1 MSRRTFS
8 ELQIPSTLPVDVTS
22 DLCGVNFESE
32 QLYRLC
38 LPSDSKSSRVM
49 RRKGGELD
57 GLLTTTLIGPDGIEG
72 VAGLKPVSVP
82 VSSISPLIALRHLHV
97 VSACIASLT
106 EDLGRLKRDW
116 QEKFD
121 AEVES
126 AIADLADIAP
136 RIDEAVLD
144 QAYRTALLVDARRVK
159 GQLGSC
165 FEQEINAFDRHVSK
179 MCDDLR
185 FSQNYSNAPINYISY
200 LGREKIFSML
210 GFLSIAEL
218 FEIALY
224 GKFTESIVQ
233 ASFKNLTARRGKIL
247 KVLNKYYDAVV
258 THLKRLDDH
267 NSWREC
273 GREWHLARMDEHSD
287 NLEKARK
294 EFNNLVRPPA
304 LLDAFLKG
312 DATRVEEF
320 WFVVRGDR
328 IDISTA
334 QAIDDSQVKLLAS
347 SG

>member
-32 QLYRLC
+32 QLYRFC
-38 LPSDSKSSRVM
+38 LPSNSKSSRVM

-57 GLLTTTLIGPDGIEG
+57 GLLTTTLIGPNGIEG
-72 VAGLKPVSVP
+72 VAGLKPVSVT
-82 VSSISPLIALRHLHV
+82 STSPLIALRHLHI

-106 EDLGRLKRDW
+106 EDLGRLQRDW

-121 AEVES
+121 VEVES

-136 RIDEAVLD
+136 RIDIAVLD
-144 QAYRTALLVDARRVK
+144 QAYRGALLGDVRRIK
-159 GQLGSC
+159 GQFGR
-165 FEQEINAFDRHVSK
+165 FFKQEIREFNRYVSK

-185 FSQNYSNAPINYISY
+185 VSQNYSNAPINAISY
-200 LGREKIFSML
+200 LDRANVFSML
-210 GFLSIAEL
+210 GFLSVAEL

-233 ASFKNLTARRGKIL
+233 ASFKNLTARREEIL
-247 KVLNKYYDAVV
+247 EVVNKYYDAVV
-258 THLKRLDDH
+258 THLERLDNQ
-267 NSWREC
+267 NSWSNC

-287 NLEKARK
+287 NLEKVRK

-320 WFVVRGDR
+320 WFVVREDR

-334 QAIDDSQVKLLAS
+334 HAIGDSEVKLLAGS
-347 SG
+347 